1 MCPDKSLHKS
11 QVRKMMYSCTLTRE
25 EASSLQRLVSFGMF
39 TPVSSLYGH
48 MGVHLSQLRINE
60 VLEVL
65 NVSMLHNDT
74 LVLIPEN
81 V

>member
-1 MCPDKSLHKS
+1 
-11 QVRKMMYSCTLTRE
+11 MYSCTLTRE

-48 MGVHLSQLRINE
+48 MGVHLSELRIDE

-65 NVSMLHNDT
+65 DV
-74 LVLIPEN
+74 
-81 V
+81 